1 LTASDPALDLIVSN
15 DGTSF
20 SPSLRASILITT
32 LGIFPSKKSNKL
44 GDVCPG

>member
-1 LTASDPALDLIVSN
+1 LTANDPALALIVSN

-20 SPSLRASILITT
+20 SPSLRASILITI
-32 LGIFPSKKSNKL
+32 LGVFPSKKSNKL